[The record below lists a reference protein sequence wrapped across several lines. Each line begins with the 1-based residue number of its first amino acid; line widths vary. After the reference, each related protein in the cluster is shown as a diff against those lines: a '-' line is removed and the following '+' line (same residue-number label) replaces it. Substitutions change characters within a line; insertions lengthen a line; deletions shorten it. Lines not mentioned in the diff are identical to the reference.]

1 MHMVDNICSGK
12 LPMLYKVLETS
23 AEKNLSGD
31 RVVVVKVQ

>member
-12 LPMLYKVLETS
+12 HPMLYKVLETS

-31 RVVVVKVQ
+31 HVVVVTVQ